1 MNRDIF
7 PSRMT
12 VIGIVFLAAIL
23 AFEVFNFD
31 TTRFALNDLLRNQGF
46 GRSGSISWAAVLAVA
61 FCGIDFAGLIHIFT
75 GGTDPDHTPTHIW
88 YLMGAWLLGATLN
101 AIMTWYAVSIIL
113 IDTPITNGV
122 MTQEE
127 LLKIVPIFVSFLVW
141 LTRIMFI
148 GALAIMGSQLLP
160 FVHHRPTQRATEP
173 SPETEPPRRRPVRD
187 LRDEDEIP
195 IRPRNH
201 HSRNGQP

>member
-1 MNRDIF
+1 MNRASL
-7 PSRMT
+7 PSRT
-12 VIGIVFLAAIL
+12 AIIGVVFLTAIL

-46 GRSGSISWAAVLAVA
+46 GRSNSISWAAVLAIA

-75 GGTDPDHTPTHIW
+75 GGTDRDHTPAYIW

-101 AIMTWYAVSIIL
+101 AIMTWYGVSSIL
-113 IDTPITNGV
+113 IETPINNGV
-122 MTQEE
+122 LTQEE

-160 FVHHRPTQRATEP
+160 FLHRRPVQRVSIQSSTETP
-173 SPETEPPRRRPVRD
+173 QRRRPVRD
-187 LRDEDEIP
+187 LRDEDEVP

-201 HSRNGQP
+201 RSPNGQP